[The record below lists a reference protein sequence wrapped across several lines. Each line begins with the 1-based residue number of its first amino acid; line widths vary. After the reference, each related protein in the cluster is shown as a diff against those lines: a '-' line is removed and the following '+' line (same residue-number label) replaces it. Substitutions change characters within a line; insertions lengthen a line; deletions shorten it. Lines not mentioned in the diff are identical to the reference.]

1 MSIDRTQVE
10 GQQQKLVPGS
20 GIRVKKRR
28 QLDTKDSSAKDVAG
42 KEKMTVRVSRNKL
55 KGGFGKRPQPIDTSA
70 AMMLGFEEDL
80 GLEESFTLAAG
91 VSDQVVPSNGYPGE
105 NMYPSTQ
112 SMVDVYTHLNRYDLC
127 YILSIG
133 HHKVKRKKHHSRG
146 GKYLLLLSL
155 HNYYFSSL
163 KYVCKEHSTQTTTIL
178 EVPH

>member
-1 MSIDRTQVE
+1 ME

-28 QLDTKDSSAKDVAG
+28 QLDTKDPSAKDVAG

-105 NMYPSTQ
+105 NMYP
-112 SMVDVYTHLNRYDLC
+112 
-127 YILSIG
+127 
-133 HHKVKRKKHHSRG
+133 
-146 GKYLLLLSL
+146 
-155 HNYYFSSL
+155 HN
-163 KYVCKEHSTQTTTIL
+163 
-178 EVPH
+178 